1 MEQHFPRGSRISA
14 LEKNELKRRALEMVM
29 ILFYVEDLKKF
40 VVSSIKST
48 DRFSGRIS
56 AERLPHGTKKLYQK
70 AWEILV
76 DECVITQGESSE
88 IQKIINYR
96 NTIAHKTQE
105 LTGEIGRY
113 PSIRKNE
120 DPPYDSSA
128 LKRIICLREKVF
140 SGMQPRFVLSL
151 SFRGLLFESAEK
163 TYKEELGRLR
173 KKINKQYKALENEV
187 TEVNA
192 VIKKFRDSGLLAEIQ
207 PGHPEHT
214 NRNGTLSAA
223 GVSCCRRLFCAEASP
238 LVVAY
243 LMRISLRS
251 SKRQYDSWRLSLVDC
266 N

>member
-40 VVSSIKST
+40 VVSSIQST
-48 DRFSGRIS
+48 DRFPGRTS
-56 AERLPHGTKKLYQK
+56 TERLPPGTKNLYQK

-76 DECVITQGESSE
+76 DEGIITQGESSE
-88 IQKIINYR
+88 IQKIIDYR

-105 LTGEIGRY
+105 LTGEIVLY

-120 DPPYDSSA
+120 DSLYDSSA
-128 LKRIICLREKVF
+128 LKRIIYLREKIF
-140 SGMQPRFVLSL
+140 SGMQRRFVLSL

-163 TYKEELGRLR
+163 TYKEELWRLR
-173 KKINKQYKALENEV
+173 KKIKKQYKTLEKEV
-187 TEVNA
+187 AEVIA
-192 VIKKFRDSGLLAEIQ
+192 SIKKFRESGLLAETQ

-251 SKRQYDSWRLSLVDC
+251 AKRQYDSWRFSLVDC